1 MSFAV
6 LSGPLPIVL
15 PSDIPG
21 SHAADDAAIARM
33 IAAVQ
38 RTIDGPSGWLG
49 RSLGVQTIEMTGWF
63 SDCRIRLPF
72 GPIIGDVIV
81 TTEADDGVET
91 NIVASLST
99 YRHKRDEVIVAA
111 GATWVCS
118 PVHRIQYRAGYDGT
132 PISNGGTGNV
142 PDEAKQAV
150 ILSVQ
155 HLMSIGS
162 GNLFLRSEEV
172 EGVGT
177 FQYTVSEQAG
187 EVIRRATDNL
197 LHGLRLYA

>member
-1 MSFAV
+1 MRIAR
-6 LSGPLPIVL
+6 LEGPAPIIA
-15 PSDIPG
+15 PADIPG
-21 SHAADDAAIARM
+21 DHAPDDATVTRM
-33 IAAVQ
+33 ISAVQ

-49 RSLGVQTIEMTGWF
+49 RSLGVQVIEMSAWF
-63 SDCRIRLPF
+63 CEPRIRLPY
-72 GPIIGDVIV
+72 GPVIGDVVV

-91 NIVASLST
+91 TVPASLST
-99 YRHKRDEVIVAA
+99 YRHKRDEVITAIGAA
-111 GATWVCS
+111 WVCL
-118 PVHRIQYRAGYDGT
+118 PVHRIRYKAGYDGVA
-132 PISNGGTGNV
+132 IADGGTGKV

-155 HLMSIGS
+155 HLLSIGS

-187 EVIRRATDNL
+187 EVIRKATENL

>member
-6 LSGPLPIVL
+6 LSGPLPIVT
-15 PSDIPG
+15 PAEIPG
-21 SHAADDAAIARM
+21 DHAADDAAITR
-33 IAAVQ
+33 IISAVQ

-49 RSLGVQTIEMTGWF
+49 RSLGVQTIEMSGWF
-63 SDCRIRLPF
+63 CEPRIRLPY
-72 GPIIGDVIV
+72 GPIIGDVV
-81 TTEADDGVET
+81 VMTEDDDGVDT
-91 NIVASLST
+91 IIPASSST
-99 YRHKRDEVIVAA
+99 YRHKRDEVIPATGAA
-111 GATWVCS
+111 WVCS
-118 PVHRIQYRAGYDGT
+118 PIHRVRYNAGYDGLA
-132 PISNGGTGNV
+132 IADGGTGNV

-155 HLMSIGS
+155 HLLSIGS

-187 EVIRRATDNL
+187 EVIRRATENL
-197 LHGLRLYA
+197 LHGLRLYV